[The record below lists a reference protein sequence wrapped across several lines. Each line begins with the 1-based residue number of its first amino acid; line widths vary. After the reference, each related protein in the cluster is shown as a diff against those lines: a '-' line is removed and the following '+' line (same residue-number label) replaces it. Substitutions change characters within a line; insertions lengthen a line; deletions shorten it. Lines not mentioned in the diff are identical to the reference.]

1 MGVLLDAIYDACP
14 DGEASPEHLGRLSPA
29 HRAVFVV
36 EWAMSEIYN
45 GTLDQYFFNSAGDM
59 AADLP
64 AAARFLGADDY
75 AAIFDDAVAFFD
87 PSRITDRSYR
97 QATLRQ
103 LEEAHRLDELGQVN
117 DRIYELED
125 AGRII
130 YRQICD
136 TSTTTAAC
144 SSATR
149 RPIEARGRSFPERS
163 MYRGPDQTQ
172 QVFVARW

>member
-1 MGVLLDAIYDACP
+1 M
-14 DGEASPEHLGRLSPA
+14 
-29 HRAVFVV
+29 FVV

-97 QATLRQ
+97 QARLRE
-103 LEEAHRLDELGQVN
+103 LEEAHRPDELGEVN

-130 YRQICD
+130 YRQICEYID
-136 TSTTTAAC
+136 DHS
-144 SSATR
+144 
-149 RPIEARGRSFPERS
+149 G
-163 MYRGPDQTQ
+163 
-172 QVFVARW
+172 VFFRDSPPV